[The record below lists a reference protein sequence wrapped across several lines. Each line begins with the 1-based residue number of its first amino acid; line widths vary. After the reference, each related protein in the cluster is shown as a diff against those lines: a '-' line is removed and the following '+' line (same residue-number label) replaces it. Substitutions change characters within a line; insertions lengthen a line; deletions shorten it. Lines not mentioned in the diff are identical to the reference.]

1 MESLGPHTPIMAP
14 RTLKTALLL
23 ATCCASAASCAS
35 SRASGAPQDVPD
47 VASYREA
54 RERLVRQERAR
65 RLSAALV
72 LSADE
77 EAAGLRLAELRKAE
91 EERLGAD
98 LPPAHSFLLD
108 KTKRLVEASPLLEV
122 MRRLPKGGILHVHGA
137 AGGDLHWLVSH
148 ATYRP
153 DCHMYL
159 GDGGETVRGTLRF
172 FPQPPGGDW
181 RPVVAL
187 RSVAPD
193 PRAFDEELYR
203 SITLGEEDREAPD
216 IWEEFRRCFRRAWR
230 LFDDGE
236 TRAGHW
242 RRMLESLI
250 DENVQYVEFR
260 GWPVDEAVV
269 REARLR
275 DPDFAVKFIPV
286 AGRSSDQQGVHGAL
300 ERALAERE
308 RDPGR
313 VAGFD
318 LVEEE
323 DHTHGTLHF
332 AEEILAA
339 RREAGRR
346 GLTLPLFLHS
356 GETSRAE
363 GENLYDAVLLGA
375 RRIGHGLALVRHP
388 LLMERVRERGIAI
401 EACPISNQVLG
412 YVGDLRAHPAVA
424 YINAGIPVVL
434 SPDDPGIMRHTF
446 SHDFYEAFMAW
457 ELDLRD
463 LKQLALDS
471 LLHSAMGPE
480 DKARA
485 RLVWE
490 GRWAEF
496 VRWLNGPG
504 ARPAGAP

>member
-1 MESLGPHTPIMAP
+1 MAP
-14 RTLKTALLL
+14 RSLKPAFLL
-23 ATCCASAASCAS
+23 AAWCAAVVGCAS
-35 SRASGAPQDVPD
+35 SRGASVPSRFPD
-47 VASYREA
+47 IASYREA
-54 RERLVRQERAR
+54 RERLVRQEHAR
-65 RLSAALV
+65 RLGSALV
-72 LSADE
+72 LSVEE
-77 EAAGLRLAELRKAE
+77 EAAGRRLAELRNAE
-91 EERLGAD
+91 DKRVGAD

-108 KTKRLVEASPLLEV
+108 KTKRLVEGSPLLEV

-153 DCHMYL
+153 DCYMYL
-159 GDGGETVRGTLRF
+159 GDGGEAVRGTLRF
-172 FPQPPGGDW
+172 FPESPGGDW
-181 RPVVAL
+181 HPVDAL
-187 RSVAPD
+187 RSAAPE
-193 PRAFDEELYR
+193 PKAFDEEIYR

-230 LFDDGE
+230 LFDDEE

-250 DENVQYVEFR
+250 DDNVQYVEFR
-260 GWPVDEAVV
+260 GQPVDDAIL
-269 REARLR
+269 REARSR

-286 AGRSSDQQGVHGAL
+286 AGRSSDQQGVREAL
-300 ERALAERE
+300 ERALTERE
-308 RDPGR
+308 REPGR

-323 DHTHGTLHF
+323 DHTHGTLYF

-363 GENLYDAVLLGA
+363 GENLYDALLLGA

-388 LLMERVRERGIAI
+388 LLMEMVQGKGIAI
-401 EACPISNQVLG
+401 EVCPISNQVLG

-434 SPDDPGIMRHTF
+434 SPDDPGIMRHTL

-463 LKQLALDS
+463 LKQLAIDS

-480 DKARA
+480 EKARA
-485 RLVWE
+485 RVVWE
-490 GRWAEF
+490 RRWAAF

-504 ARPAGAP
+504 APPAGPS